1 MTTDK
6 DKARAEI
13 DRLFATETKMIDR
26 LAEVRR
32 RVKEMG
38 TELADAAL
46 AEGLDGSAADFGKAA
61 RKRDDLRA
69 EAEAIDAA
77 IDRVREQR
85 AAEIPRVWRAESQ
98 ELRVEAAKLAAEAE
112 KHRQRADRM
121 RAELAKHEGVNFQP
135 IAVLPAMMLMG
146 LDESTMS
153 RFSAMHLRIYKLQQR
168 AGVLEGQQVRRDGVA
183 DAPDV
188 EMLIDALRAD
198 ACTITPRADAARA
211 WAEAA
216 LSRNPGA
223 AVVNGLHL
231 LWADGRIK
239 EAESKVALRQQPVER
254 WAGDQTF
261 GVPPK
266 SAPMPATKTVV
277 PDLDSMRREM
287 AGAATPSNG
296 SA

>member
-1 MTTDK
+1 MSTDK
-6 DKARAEI
+6 EKARAEI
-13 DRLFATETKMIDR
+13 DRLFATESKMLDR

-61 RKRDDLRA
+61 RRRDDLRA

-85 AAEIPRVWRAESQ
+85 AAAIPEVWRAEAQ

-121 RAELAKHEGVNFQP
+121 RAELAKHEGVQFRP
-135 IAVLPAMMLMG
+135 ISAMPAMMAMG
-146 LDESTMS
+146 LDESTMP

-183 DAPDV
+183 GAPDV
-188 EMLIDALRAD
+188 ESLIDSLKAQAEII
-198 ACTITPRADAARA
+198 APRADAVRA

-216 LSRNPGA
+216 LSRNSGS

-239 EAESKVALRQQPVER
+239 EAESRVALRQQPVER

-261 GVPPK
+261 AIK
-266 SAPMPATKTVV
+266 SAPMPVTKTVV

-287 AGAATPSNG
+287 AGAGATSNG
-296 SA
+296 AA